1 MKQALSHLLNDLLS
15 AILFL
20 AVYLATA
27 NITAGAAGAITV
39 GLAQIAVQRFTGR
52 RIWPMQLISL
62 AVVVILSAASI
73 ATQSPRFVMLKPS
86 LGHFAIAAAMLK
98 RGWMTRYLP
107 EVAQRHLPANAPVI
121 AGYAWAGLMAV
132 LGLTNILLALY
143 APFAIWVWFIS
154 VGAIGAK
161 VAAFL
166 LQYAVFRTIVRRARK
181 SAEATA
187 IGAVA
192 RASSAPLGVVAGL
205 ILLTSSGDAGAVG
218 FQQTAAP
225 NPQGQPFELDIWYP
239 SEAPA
244 TPRPLGLFQQ
254 TVAADAP
261 ISGSQLP
268 LIVISHGTGGGAE
281 THYDTALALA
291 EAGVIAAAVTHTG
304 DNWRDHAYSFTARNF
319 VERPRHIRLAIDYL
333 LTAWSG
339 RDHVAAE
346 RIGAFGH
353 SAGGFTVLVAIGGN
367 PELARLGA
375 YCREHPDDWGCQHA
389 LARGPSGDPPA
400 PAWVHDE
407 RVKAA
412 VVAAPA
418 AGHAFTAAGLAP
430 VAAPVQLWE
439 AEDDRIAPN
448 RWSAD
453 NVKANLPSPPEVH
466 LVPGAGH
473 FDFLA
478 PCSAALAERAPEICL
493 DPSAFDRPPFSVT
506 STPRSSRFSAS
517 SRTVDRAGGGTTM
530 NLDLFPLGWVR
541 LVARMVA
548 QIPRC

>member
-154 VGAIGAK
+154 VGAIGVK

-225 NPQGQPFELDIWYP
+225 DPQGQPVELDIWYP

-244 TPRPLGLFQQ
+244 TPRPLGLSQQ

-291 EAGVIAAAVTHTG
+291 EAGFIAAAVTHTG

-319 VERPRHIRLAIDYL
+319 VERPRHISLAIDYL
-333 LTAWSG
+333 LTVWPG
-339 RDHVAAE
+339 HDHVAAA

-367 PELARLGA
+367 PELARLA
-375 YCREHPDDWGCQHA
+375 AFCREHPDDWGCQR
-389 LARGPSGDPPA
+389 ARARASVGDSINDPQA
-400 PAWVHDE
+400 PVWVHDE
-407 RVKAA
+407 HVKAA

-418 AGHAFTAAGLAP
+418 AGHAFTVAGLAT
-430 VAAPVQLWE
+430 VKAAVQLWE
-439 AEDDRIAPN
+439 AEDDRIASN

-453 NVKANLPSPPEVH
+453 NVKANLPSPPEVR
-466 LVPGAGH
+466 LVSGAGH

-478 PCSAALAERAPEICL
+478 PCSAALTERAPEICQ
-493 DPSAFDRPPFSVT
+493 DPPAFDRAAFHRDFNVAVVAFF
-506 STPRSSRFSAS
+506 RQQLD
-517 SRTVDRAGGGTTM
+517 DR
-530 NLDLFPLGWVR
+530 
-541 LVARMVA
+541 
-548 QIPRC
+548 

>member
-20 AVYLATA
+20 AVYLTTA
-27 NITAGAAGAITV
+27 NITAAAAVAITV
-39 GLAQIAVQRFTGR
+39 GIAQIAVQRFTGR
-52 RIWPMQLISL
+52 RIWPMQWISL
-62 AVVVILSAASI
+62 LVVIVLSAASI

-98 RGWMTRYLP
+98 RGWMSRYLP
-107 EVAQRHLPANAPVI
+107 EVALRYLPENAPVV

-132 LGLTNILLALY
+132 LGLANILLALY

-161 VAAFL
+161 VVAFL
-166 LQYAVFRTIVRRARK
+166 LQYAVFRTIIRRAR
-181 SAEATA
+181 SRAEGAA

-192 RASSAPLGVVAGL
+192 RSSSVLLGVAGL

-218 FQQTAAP
+218 FQQAAAP
-225 NPQGQPFELDIWYP
+225 DPEGQPLELDIWYP
-239 SEAPA
+239 SDAPA
-244 TPRPLGLFQQ
+244 PPRPLGLFQQ

-291 EAGVIAAAVTHTG
+291 EAGFIAVAVTHTG
-304 DNWRDHAYSFTARNF
+304 DNWRDHAVSFTARNF
-319 VERPRHIRLAIDYL
+319 IERPRHLKPTIDYM
-333 LTAWSG
+333 LTAWPG
-339 RDHVAAE
+339 RDHLAAA

-367 PELARLGA
+367 PELARLA
-375 YCREHPDDWGCQHA
+375 EFCREHPDDWGCQHA
-389 LARGPSGDPPA
+389 LARGPSGDPQA
-400 PAWVHDE
+400 PVWVHDE
-407 RVKAA
+407 RIKAA

-418 AGHAFTAAGLAP
+418 AGYAFTVTGLAA

-453 NVKANLPSPPEVH
+453 NVKANLPSPLELH
-466 LVPGAGH
+466 LVPSADH
-473 FDFLA
+473 FAFIA
-478 PCSAALAERAPEICL
+478 PCSSALAERVPDICQ
-493 DPSAFDRPPFSVT
+493 DPPGFDRTAFHRDFNAAVVG
-506 STPRSSRFSAS
+506 FFQKQ
-517 SRTVDRAGGGTTM
+517 
-530 NLDLFPLGWVR
+530 LDGR
-541 LVARMVA
+541 
-548 QIPRC
+548 

>member
-1 MKQALSHLLNDLLS
+1 MKEALSHLLNDLLS

-20 AVYLATA
+20 AVYLTTA
-27 NITAGAAGAITV
+27 NITAAAAVAITV
-39 GLAQIAVQRFTGR
+39 GIAQIAVQRFTGR
-52 RIWPMQLISL
+52 RIWPMQWISL
-62 AVVVILSAASI
+62 LVVIVLSAASI

-107 EVAQRHLPANAPVI
+107 EVALRYLPENAPVV

-132 LGLTNILLALY
+132 LGLANILLALY

-161 VAAFL
+161 VVAFL
-166 LQYAVFRTIVRRARK
+166 LQYAVFRTIIRRARMR
-181 SAEATA
+181 AVGAA

-192 RASSAPLGVVAGL
+192 RSSSVLLSVAGL

-218 FQQTAAP
+218 FQQAAAP
-225 NPQGQPFELDIWYP
+225 DPEGQPLELDIWYP
-239 SEAPA
+239 SDAPA

-281 THYDTALALA
+281 THYDTALALV
-291 EAGVIAAAVTHTG
+291 EAGFIAVAVTHTG
-304 DNWRDHAYSFTARNF
+304 DNWRDHAVSFTARNF
-319 VERPRHIRLAIDYL
+319 IERPHHLKLTIDYM
-333 LTAWSG
+333 LTAWPG
-339 RDHVAAE
+339 RDHLAAA

-367 PELARLGA
+367 PELARLA
-375 YCREHPDDWGCQHA
+375 EFCREHPDDWGCQHA
-389 LARGPSGDPPA
+389 LARGPSGDPQA
-400 PAWVHDE
+400 PVWVHDE
-407 RVKAA
+407 RIKAA

-418 AGHAFTAAGLAP
+418 AGYAFTVTGLAA

-453 NVKANLPSPPEVH
+453 NVKANLPSPLELH
-466 LVPGAGH
+466 LVPSADH
-473 FDFLA
+473 FAFIA
-478 PCSAALAERAPEICL
+478 PCSTALAERVPDICQG
-493 DPSAFDRPPFSVT
+493 PPGFDRTAFHRDFNAAVVG
-506 STPRSSRFSAS
+506 FFQEQ
-517 SRTVDRAGGGTTM
+517 
-530 NLDLFPLGWVR
+530 LDGR
-541 LVARMVA
+541 
-548 QIPRC
+548 

>member
-1 MKQALSHLLNDLLS
+1 MKQGLSHLLNDLLS

-27 NITAGAAGAITV
+27 NITAGAAVAITV

-98 RGWMTRYLP
+98 RGWMSRYLP
-107 EVAQRHLPANAPVI
+107 EIALRYLPENAPVV
-121 AGYAWAGLMAV
+121 AGYAWAGLMAL
-132 LGLTNILLALY
+132 LGLANILLALY

-161 VAAFL
+161 VAAFA
-166 LQYAVFRTIVRRARK
+166 LQYAVFRTMIRRARRR
-181 SAEATA
+181 AEGAA
-187 IGAVA
+187 MRAVA
-192 RASSAPLGVVAGL
+192 RPSSALLGMVAGL
-205 ILLTSSGDAGAVG
+205 ILVASSCGAGAVG
-218 FQQTAAP
+218 FQQAAAP
-225 NPQGQPFELDIWYP
+225 DPEGQPLELNIWYP
-239 SEAPA
+239 SDPPA
-244 TPRPLGLFQQ
+244 ISRPLGLFQQ
-254 TVAADAP
+254 FVAADAP

-291 EAGVIAAAVTHTG
+291 EAGFISVALTHTG
-304 DNWRDHAYSFTARNF
+304 DNWRDHAVSFTARNF
-319 VERPRHIRLAIDYL
+319 IERPRQLKLTIDYM
-333 LTAWSG
+333 LTAWPG
-339 RDHVAAE
+339 RDHVAAA

-353 SAGGFTVLVAIGGN
+353 SAGGFTALVAIGGN

-375 YCREHPDDWGCQHA
+375 YCREHPDDWGCQRA

-400 PAWVHDE
+400 PVWVHDE
-407 RVKAA
+407 RIKAA

-418 AGHAFTAAGLAP
+418 AGYAFTVAGLAT
-430 VAAPVQLWE
+430 VAAAVQLWE
-439 AEDDRIAPN
+439 AQDDRIAPN

-453 NVKANLPSPPEVH
+453 NVKANLPSPPELH
-466 LVPGAGH
+466 IVPSADH
-473 FDFLA
+473 FAFIA
-478 PCSAALAERAPEICL
+478 PRRTALAERVAEICQDPPGFDPFHRDFNAAVVGFHQKQL
-493 DPSAFDRPPFSVT
+493 D
-506 STPRSSRFSAS
+506 
-517 SRTVDRAGGGTTM
+517 G
-530 NLDLFPLGWVR
+530 
-541 LVARMVA
+541 
-548 QIPRC
+548 

>member
-107 EVAQRHLPANAPVI
+107 EVAQRHLPANAPLI
-121 AGYAWAGLMAV
+121 AGYAWAGLMAA
-132 LGLTNILLALY
+132 LGLANILLALY

-161 VAAFL
+161 AAAFL

-291 EAGVIAAAVTHTG
+291 EAGFIAAAVTHTG

-333 LTAWSG
+333 LTVWPG
-339 RDHVAAE
+339 HDHVAAA

-367 PELARLGA
+367 PELARLA
-375 YCREHPDDWGCQHA
+375 AFCREHPDDWGCQR
-389 LARGPSGDPPA
+389 ARARASVGDSINDPQA
-400 PAWVHDE
+400 PVWVHDE
-407 RVKAA
+407 HVKAA

-418 AGHAFTAAGLAP
+418 AGHAFTVAGLAT
-430 VAAPVQLWE
+430 VKAAVQLWE
-439 AEDDRIAPN
+439 AEDDRIASN

-466 LVPGAGH
+466 LVSGAGH

-478 PCSAALAERAPEICL
+478 PCSAALTERAPEICQ
-493 DPSAFDRPPFSVT
+493 DPPAFDRAAFHRDFNAAVVAFF
-506 STPRSSRFSAS
+506 RQQLD
-517 SRTVDRAGGGTTM
+517 DR
-530 NLDLFPLGWVR
+530 
-541 LVARMVA
+541 
-548 QIPRC
+548 

>member
-1 MKQALSHLLNDLLS
+1 MKEALSHLLNDLLS

-20 AVYLATA
+20 AVYLTTA
-27 NITAGAAGAITV
+27 NITAAAAVAITV
-39 GLAQIAVQRFTGR
+39 GIAQIAVQRFTGR
-52 RIWPMQLISL
+52 RIWPMQWISL
-62 AVVVILSAASI
+62 LVVIVLSAASI

-107 EVAQRHLPANAPVI
+107 EVALRYLPENAPVV

-132 LGLTNILLALY
+132 LGLANILLALY

-161 VAAFL
+161 VVAFL
-166 LQYAVFRTIVRRARK
+166 LQYAVFRTIIRRARMR
-181 SAEATA
+181 AVGAA

-192 RASSAPLGVVAGL
+192 RSSSVLLSVAGL

-218 FQQTAAP
+218 FQQAAAP
-225 NPQGQPFELDIWYP
+225 DPEGQPLELDIWYP
-239 SEAPA
+239 SDAPA

-291 EAGVIAAAVTHTG
+291 EAGFIAVAVTHTG
-304 DNWRDHAYSFTARNF
+304 DNWRDHAVSFTARNF
-319 VERPRHIRLAIDYL
+319 IERPHHLKLTIDYM
-333 LTAWSG
+333 LTAWPG
-339 RDHVAAE
+339 RDHLAAA

-367 PELARLGA
+367 PELARLA
-375 YCREHPDDWGCQHA
+375 EFCREHPDDWGCQHA
-389 LARGPSGDPPA
+389 LARGPSGDPQA
-400 PAWVHDE
+400 PVWVHDE
-407 RVKAA
+407 RIKAA

-418 AGHAFTAAGLAP
+418 AGYAFTVTGLAA

-453 NVKANLPSPPEVH
+453 NVKANLPSPLELH
-466 LVPGAGH
+466 LVPSADH
-473 FDFLA
+473 FAFIA
-478 PCSAALAERAPEICL
+478 PCSSVLAERVPDICQ
-493 DPSAFDRPPFSVT
+493 DPPGFDRTAFHRDFNAAVVG
-506 STPRSSRFSAS
+506 FFQEQ
-517 SRTVDRAGGGTTM
+517 
-530 NLDLFPLGWVR
+530 LDGR
-541 LVARMVA
+541 
-548 QIPRC
+548 

>member
-154 VGAIGAK
+154 VGAIGVK

-205 ILLTSSGDAGAVG
+205 ILLMSSGDAGAVG
-218 FQQTAAP
+218 FQQAAAP
-225 NPQGQPFELDIWYP
+225 DPEGQPLELNIWYP
-239 SEAPA
+239 SDAPA
-244 TPRPLGLFQQ
+244 TPRSLGLFQQ
-254 TVAADAP
+254 IVAADAP
-261 ISGSQLP
+261 IAGSQLP
-268 LIVISHGTGGGAE
+268 LIVISHGTGGGADN
-281 THYDTALALA
+281 HYDTTLALA
-291 EAGVIAAAVTHTG
+291 EAGFIAVAVTHTG
-304 DNWRDHAYSFTARNF
+304 DNWRDHAYSFTRRNF
-319 VERPRHIRLAIDYL
+319 IERPRHISRVIDFML
-333 LTAWSG
+333 SSWDGHNRIDPA
-339 RDHVAAE
+339 
-346 RIGAFGH
+346 RIGMFGH
-353 SAGGFTVLVAIGGN
+353 SAGGATVLIAVGGN
-367 PELARLGA
+367 PDFDLVAPF
-375 YCREHPDDWGCQHA
+375 CRDHPDAWDCQRVKVRA
-389 LARGPSGDPPA
+389 DPA
-400 PAWVHDE
+400 PAPERNPPEWRHDP
-407 RVKAA
+407 RIKTAA
-412 VVAAPA
+412 IAAPA
-418 AGHAFTAAGLAP
+418 IGYIFKDGLAA
-430 VAAPVQLWE
+430 VTVSVQLWR
-439 AEDDRIAPN
+439 AENDRVAPN
-448 RWSAD
+448 QWNAD
-453 NVKANLPSPPEVH
+453 VVKAVLPKPPEDH
-466 LVPGAGH
+466 LVPLAGH

-478 PCSAALAERAPEICL
+478 PCSAALAERAPEICQ
-493 DPSAFDRPPFSVT
+493 DPPAFDRTAFHRDFNAAIVGFF
-506 STPRSSRFSAS
+506 RKQMDGR
-517 SRTVDRAGGGTTM
+517 
-530 NLDLFPLGWVR
+530 
-541 LVARMVA
+541 
-548 QIPRC
+548 